1 MRTVASTSELPNAP
15 AVYAMYGGRGS
26 SLYVAYVGMGGK
38 LKLRLE
44 QHLRWRDSSIVT
56 GVSAVSLN
64 PELVTEVRWWE
75 HPEFTDKITLLAAE
89 LVAFDVLEPALRS
102 RGGITAAAKQ
112 LYDKDEFKARMSSTF
127 SAEATGR
134 LVISTLQSALERIT
148 DLERRVTLLESRM
161 QEQD

>member
-1 MRTVASTSELPNAP
+1 MRLIATTSELPNLP
-15 AVYAMYGGRGS
+15 AIYAMYGGRGRNA
-26 SLYVAYVGMGGK
+26 YVAYVGMGSN
-38 LKLRLE
+38 LKKRIE

-75 HPEFTDKITLLAAE
+75 HPEFTDKIVLLAAE
-89 LVAFDVLEPALRS
+89 LVAFNVLEPALRS

-112 LYDKDEFKARMSSTF
+112 LSDDAVFKARMTSLF
-127 SAEATGR
+127 SGEATGR
-134 LVISTLQSALERIT
+134 LVISTLQSALERIA
-148 DLERRVTLLESRM
+148 DLERRVLSLESKM

>member
-1 MRTVASTSELPNAP
+1 MRLVASISELPNVP

-26 SLYVAYVGMGGK
+26 NAYVAYVGMGGK
-38 LKLRLE
+38 LKMRIE

-75 HPEFTDKITLLAAE
+75 HPEFTDKIVLLAAE

-112 LYDKDEFKARMSSTF
+112 LYDEDEFKARMSSTF
-127 SAEATGR
+127 SGEATGR
-134 LVISTLQSALERIT
+134 LIISTLQSAFERIA
-148 DLERRVTLLESRM
+148 DLERRVTLLESKM

>member
-1 MRTVASTSELPNAP
+1 MRVITSISELPNVP

-26 SLYVAYVGMGGK
+26 NVYVAYVGIGGK
-38 LKLRLE
+38 LKMRIE

-75 HPEFTDKITLLAAE
+75 HSEFADKIALLAAE

-112 LYDKDEFKARMSSTF
+112 LYDEVEFKARMTSIF
-127 SAEATGR
+127 SGEATGR
-134 LVISTLQSALERIT
+134 FVISTLQSAFERIA
-148 DLERRVTLLESRM
+148 DLERRVTLLEKQI
-161 QEQD
+161 QEHD